1 MELETS
7 EPFEVQAP
15 LVGRSFSVAVQSDDE
30 EVIAK
35 ISGEL
40 DLATFPIVQDQLR
53 PFVGRRGRL
62 VFELEEVS
70 FMDSSVLPLFRDTG
84 FWDRI
89 VVRSASVAVRRLLA
103 LLEMDSI
110 IRE

>member
-35 ISGEL
+35 IQESL
-40 DLATFPIVQDQLR
+40 TSRRFPSSR
-53 PFVGRRGRL
+53 TSCGRL
-62 VFELEEVS
+62 LGEGAGS
-70 FMDSSVLPLFRDTG
+70 FSSLKRFPLWTRRFCRSSVIPG
-84 FWDRI
+84 FGT
-89 VVRSASVAVRRLLA
+89 
-103 LLEMDSI
+103 E
-110 IRE
+110 

>member
-1 MELETS
+1 
-7 EPFEVQAP
+7 
-15 LVGRSFSVAVQSDDE
+15 
-30 EVIAK
+30 
-35 ISGEL
+35 
-40 DLATFPIVQDQLR
+40 
-53 PFVGRRGRL
+53 
-62 VFELEEVS
+62 
-70 FMDSSVLPLFRDTG
+70 MDSSVLPLFRDTG